1 MLFST
6 LSFQFFECQNTLIN
20 RACLFVSVVLFS
32 RRDFLLI
39 VISWGQDICTEPCSD
54 LPSEKKIFMY
64 DYLLFICAFMNPF
77 FRNSY
82 VAANAA
88 QIAMVFKENNAY

>member
-1 MLFST
+1 
-6 LSFQFFECQNTLIN
+6 
-20 RACLFVSVVLFS
+20 
-32 RRDFLLI
+32 
-39 VISWGQDICTEPCSD
+39 
-54 LPSEKKIFMY
+54 MY

-82 VAANAA
+82 KAATAA